1 MSISDK
7 LNKGLTEF
15 SNAVKNVAN
24 NYSNKA
30 TNTVVNGYTT
40 PNNNSSS
47 QTNTVKTNTSW
58 NGGYL
63 NVDLNT
69 DYSKLIKAAEDRG
82 DYAQAAN
89 FEALRNAKINYLNS
103 IGNSIYPTTSK
114 YITPSKFA
122 NNQGGVSYNSNQTMD
137 NLISGNAGTYNI
149 NGITYRKNADGTY
162 EQKVGG
168 NSLGSIYNKVGD
180 GYNSST
186 GEFTFSNIND
196 AKQAYLNQ
204 MLGPYTTNISDAYDS
219 LVAAGKIDPNYLTA
233 IMEGTTNA
241 YTQNYLA
248 SAEAQKRAEEYK
260 KWAAAN
266 NVSGESDTLK
276 QKAKAQAEPDVTI
289 QTVNEGS
296 FEKDTD
302 KYYETR
308 GQSHTSMW

>member
-89 FEALRNAKINYLNS
+89 FEALRNASL
-103 IGNSIYPTTSK
+103 
-114 YITPSKFA
+114 
-122 NNQGGVSYNSNQTMD
+122 
-137 NLISGNAGTYNI
+137 
-149 NGITYRKNADGTY
+149 RKN
-162 EQKVGG
+162 
-168 NSLGSIYNKVGD
+168 
-180 GYNSST
+180 
-186 GEFTFSNIND
+186 
-196 AKQAYLNQ
+196 
-204 MLGPYTTNISDAYDS
+204 
-219 LVAAGKIDPNYLTA
+219 KI
-233 IMEGTTNA
+233 
-241 YTQNYLA
+241 
-248 SAEAQKRAEEYK
+248 
-260 KWAAAN
+260 
-266 NVSGESDTLK
+266 
-276 QKAKAQAEPDVTI
+276 
-289 QTVNEGS
+289 
-296 FEKDTD
+296 
-302 KYYETR
+302 
-308 GQSHTSMW
+308 